1 MASLSFQRDV
11 SEYQRQDEPVGFHVD
26 SEVGPLRQVILH
38 RPGLELA
45 RLTPSNVESLLFDN
59 VMWVQRA
66 QMEHD
71 AFANKLR
78 KRGVRVH
85 YFADLLAKVLDIP
98 EGRAFVMSRLFND
111 NSLGPELVA
120 PLTEAT
126 GNLDGTRLAELFIGG
141 ILKADL
147 DLPDRLE
154 SLLWD
159 SMGPDDF
166 VIAPLPNHLFQRD
179 NSAWIYDRVTVN
191 PMATT
196 ARRRE
201 IIHSRAIWNY
211 HPMFVEDPIEFWQGN
226 DDIRHDPA
234 TLEGGDVLVIGN
246 GAIMV
251 GLSQRTTAQGI
262 SKLAH
267 AVFSDAGNFVTKIIA
282 VELPRERAFMHLD
295 TAMTMV
301 DRDAFSVY
309 PYLPKHLRSW
319 TLTKRANMGAYRLV
333 ENKELFPVVADALGI
348 NKLRVL
354 QTPIDMMGAQREQ
367 WDDGCN
373 FLAVQPGVV
382 VGYERNTTTNT
393 YLRENGIEV
402 IEIVGSE
409 LGRGRGGPRCMSCP
423 FERGPIT

>member
-1 MASLSFQRDV
+1 MPRQRDARGP
-11 SEYQRQDEPVGFHVD
+11 QRQDDPVGFHVD
-26 SEVGPLRQVILH
+26 SEVGRLKQVILH

-45 RLTPSNVESLLFDN
+45 RLTPSNVKSLLFDD
-59 VMWVQRA
+59 VMWAQRA
-66 QMEHD
+66 QTEHD
-71 AFANKLR
+71 AFADKLR

-85 YFADLLAKVLDIP
+85 YFAELLAQVLDIP
-98 EGRAFVMSRLFND
+98 EGRAFVTSRLFNN
-111 NSLGPELVA
+111 NSVGPELVGPMTDLA
-120 PLTEAT
+120 D
-126 GNLDGTRLAELFIGG
+126 NLSGSQLAELFIGG
-141 ILKADL
+141 ILKSDL
-147 DLPDRLE
+147 DIPPNLD

-159 SMGPDDF
+159 SMVPDEF

-179 NSAWIYDRVTVN
+179 NSAWIYDRVSVN
-191 PMATT
+191 SMATT

-211 HPMFVEDPIEFWQGN
+211 HPMFVAGAVEFWQGN
-226 DDIRHDPA
+226 DDNRHDPA

-267 AVFSDAGNFVTKIIA
+267 AVFSDPRNIVTTVIA

-309 PYLPKHLRSW
+309 PYLPAHLRSW
-319 TLTKRANMGAYRLV
+319 TMVKRDDFGDYRLT
-333 ENKELFPVVADALGI
+333 ENSDVFSVVADVLGVERI
-348 NKLRVL
+348 RVL

-373 FLAVQPGVV
+373 FLAIEPGVV

-393 YLRENGIEV
+393 YLRDNGVEIV
-402 IEIVGSE
+402 EIVGSE

-423 FERGPIT
+423 FEREPA